1 MQVHKPLFYLQSIH
15 LTEDPRSILFRRH
28 TGEGWKAVKLLGAD
42 KRLNVM
48 ECYAW
53 LPLNRQARFAFGEA
67 PTLSDKVRRSLLSP
81 AGRFHPESDRRKAHK
96 PSAHRQGDKVRFPSR
111 PCVQQKERKDR
122 LIRKG
127 FTRQQYNAIEKQ
139 HFFTIDSDTYLLM
152 KEGRVRVTRQVL

>member
-15 LTEDPRSILFRRH
+15 LTEDSRSILFRRH

-53 LPLNRQARFAFGEA
+53 LPLNRQARFAFGKA
-67 PTLSDKVRRSLLSP
+67 PTLSDKVRRSLPSP

-96 PSAHRQGDKVRFPSR
+96 PSARLVVSRQHTGRETRFDSR
-111 PCVQQKERKDR
+111 HVHAYSRKEEPTYTER
-122 LIRKG
+122 IYQ
-127 FTRQQYNAIEKQ
+127 TAI
-139 HFFTIDSDTYLLM
+139 
-152 KEGRVRVTRQVL
+152 

>member
-67 PTLSDKVRRSLLSP
+67 PTLSDKVRQSLPSP

-96 PSAHRQGDKVRFPSR
+96 PSARLVVSRQHTGRGDKVRFPSR
-111 PCVQQKERKDR
+111 PCVQQKGRTDLYGKDLPDSNIMR
-122 LIRKG
+122 LKNNTSLQSIP
-127 FTRQQYNAIEKQ
+127 TPIC
-139 HFFTIDSDTYLLM
+139 
-152 KEGRVRVTRQVL
+152 

>member
-53 LPLNRQARFAFGEA
+53 LPLNRQARFAFGKA
-67 PTLSDKVRRSLLSP
+67 PTLSDKVRRSLPSP

-96 PSAHRQGDKVRFPSR
+96 PSARLVVSRQHTGREARFDSR
-111 PCVQQKERKDR
+111 HVHAYSRKKGPTYTER
-122 LIRKG
+122 IYQ
-127 FTRQQYNAIEKQ
+127 TAI
-139 HFFTIDSDTYLLM
+139 
-152 KEGRVRVTRQVL
+152 

>member
-28 TGEGWKAVKLLGAD
+28 TGEGWKAVKLLGSD

-53 LPLNRQARFAFGEA
+53 LPLNRQARVAFGEA
-67 PTLSDKVRRSLLSP
+67 PTLSDKVRQSLPSP

-96 PSAHRQGDKVRFPSR
+96 PSARLVVSRQHTGRGDKVRFPSR
-111 PCVQQKERKDR
+111 PCVQQ
-122 LIRKG
+122 
-127 FTRQQYNAIEKQ
+127 
-139 HFFTIDSDTYLLM
+139 
-152 KEGRVRVTRQVL
+152 EGRTDLYGKDLPDSNIMRLKNNTSLQSIPTPIC

>member
-53 LPLNRQARFAFGEA
+53 LPLNRQARFAFGKA
-67 PTLSDKVRRSLLSP
+67 PTLSDKVRRSFSCGSFP
-81 AGRFHPESDRRKAHK
+81 SGERQTEGAQAVSTTGCQ
-96 PSAHRQGDKVRFPSR
+96 PSAHRQGGKVRFPSR
-111 PCVQQKERKDR
+111 PCVQQKERTDLYGKD
-122 LIRKG
+122 LP
-127 FTRQQYNAIEKQ
+127 
-139 HFFTIDSDTYLLM
+139 DSNIM
-152 KEGRVRVTRQVL
+152 